1 LKELGKLLK
10 SRPHDTFEA
19 NIIEAISIHKVI
31 VSEKEVR
38 AMNETTDKIEDLK
51 VKIKKLKKKGKF
63 NEAKT
68 INRELLHEL

>member
-1 LKELGKLLK
+1 
-10 SRPHDTFEA
+10 
-19 NIIEAISIHKVI
+19 
-31 VSEKEVR
+31 
-38 AMNETTDKIEDLK
+38 MNETTDKIEDLK